1 MNVKLS
7 RIVKKYLLLNFSVQF
22 FISTAK
28 ICSTGRSEQEFE
40 DEGTGTGLIVQTGQ
54 TPSDL
59 MIIPRDEE
67 QLQEDNLYEQGHC
80 VSTMGKG
87 SFLILLR
94 TLQLSHGEGIVS

>member
-7 RIVKKYLLLNFSVQF
+7 RVVKKYLLLNFSVQF

-28 ICSTGRSEQEFE
+28 ICSTGRTQQEFE

-59 MIIPRDEE
+59 LTIPREAE
-67 QLQEDNLYEQGHC
+67 QATENTPYEQGLC
-80 VSTMGKG
+80 VTGMGG
-87 SFLILLR
+87 CLYSSPLL
-94 TLQLSHGEGIVS
+94 

>member
-1 MNVKLS
+1 MLYS
-7 RIVKKYLLLNFSVQF
+7 SITAFDSFTLFCL
-22 FISTAK
+22 IAK
-28 ICSTGRSEQEFE
+28 ICSTGRTQQEFE

-67 QLQEDNLYEQGHC
+67 QLQEGNLYEQGYC

-87 SFLILLR
+87 LFLTCYE
-94 TLQLSHGEGIVS
+94 TLQLSHGEGIVL

>member
-1 MNVKLS
+1 MFDSSITAFDSCIIAFDSFTLFCL
-7 RIVKKYLLLNFSVQF
+7 I
-22 FISTAK
+22 AK
-28 ICSTGRSEQEFE
+28 ICSTGRTQQEFE

-67 QLQEDNLYEQGHC
+67 QLQEDTLYEQGHC

>member
-1 MNVKLS
+1 M
-7 RIVKKYLLLNFSVQF
+7 FE
-22 FISTAK
+22 AK
-28 ICSTGRSEQEFE
+28 ICSTGRTQQEFE

-54 TPSDL
+54 TPSSL

-67 QLQEDNLYEQGHC
+67 QLQEDNLYEQGYC

-87 SFLILLR
+87 LFLILLR